1 MREHFEAQRELEKII
16 EIGHRHM
23 MYTQEGHHQA
33 LTNRVN
39 MFGCKL
45 SLQKLQKCDFVPS
58 CFPVLHRHF
67 DPAQL

>member
-45 SLQKLQKCDFVPS
+45 SLNKLQKCDSIPS
-58 CFPVLHRHF
+58 CSLVVHKHA
-67 DPAQL
+67 DSAQL